1 MEDNNGNL
9 VVIFA
14 GYKEE
19 MSGFVEANPGIASRL
34 GYIFDFEDYN
44 SDELCQIF
52 DTSSEMSVLIQNEV
66 NKILK
71 ECYNDSEKILS
82 ENKEQVLKLVD
93 YLLEHK
99 EIDEEQFL
107 SQL

>member
-1 MEDNNGNL
+1 MEDNKGNL

-52 DTSSEMSVLIQNEV
+52 DIKMKKVGMVVENGVHELV
-66 NKILK
+66 
-71 ECYNDSEKILS
+71 EKIMKYFCDA
-82 ENKEQVLKLVD
+82 NM
-93 YLLEHK
+93 
-99 EIDEEQFL
+99 I
-107 SQL
+107 